1 MSPLCNTSR
10 HGSRLSF
17 LVGRLSYYV
26 YFEIFY
32 SKDLIL
38 KIKYLLLHNN
48 LLNILIWICS
58 ISLHSFK
65 FRCLI
70 HTWINVFVSVP
81 GFVLGINCSIK
92 WIVHSVRYF
101 LKLKINEQN
110 VNVHY
115 IKRGYFNEKKGK
127 YLKFPSESVI
137 EFLMLNP

>member
-1 MSPLCNTSR
+1 MSPLCNTSW

-17 LVGRLSYYV
+17 LVERLSYYV

-32 SKDLIL
+32 SKNLIL

-48 LLNILIWICS
+48 LLNIWICLCS

-81 GFVLGINCSIK
+81 WFVLGINCSIK

-115 IKRGYFNEKKGK
+115 IKRGYSNEKKGK